1 MKQFILAIAVFS
13 SFAIAQN
20 TTPRPYVR
28 ATGDAVVSVRPDQVK
43 LTASVVNSASTA
55 QEAADTNAGIMTK
68 VISQLQTV
76 VGNSPNAIKSTGY
89 SVYPVTRT
97 ATNGTTV
104 ITSYTAQNT
113 VEVTLTNI
121 LLASKVIDTAVQA
134 GATNVGSLVFG
145 LSDPTPVRLEALK
158 KAAVVAKQ
166 KADAIASALG
176 MKTLGITVLEE
187 SGSVGIRTFAVGT
200 AASANSTPVQ
210 IGLVDVTANVTL
222 QAEIQ

>member
-1 MKQFILAIAVFS
+1 MKQFILTIAVIS
-13 SFAIAQN
+13 SLAVAQN
-20 TTPRPYVR
+20 TTSRPYVR
-28 ATGDAVVSVRPDQVK
+28 ATGDAVISVRPDQVR

-68 VISQLQTV
+68 VINQLQTI

-97 ATNGTTV
+97 LNNGPTV

-145 LSDPTPVRLEALK
+145 LSDPTPVRLDALK
-158 KAAVVAKQ
+158 KATLVAKQ

-176 MKTLGITVLEE
+176 MKTGAIIALEE

-200 AASANSTPVQ
+200 AATPNSTPVQ